1 MHSHALD
8 GELAP
13 SVKGP
18 TTVESWAKSAQSQGA
33 YRYLNRVAAAAALTF
48 VTAVIMDGIVDAKG
62 LYGTLRIGGF
72 NSAKA
77 FQYNYTP
84 EVKALAVRSFRPEIV
99 FFGASTVERGI
110 VPQCRSSPTFGK
122 PRIYNEAASGNG
134 PPDFLAAYPNL
145 RTIGTVRRIEIEARF
160 ANQQFLPAAADT
172 LNRAAIDD
180 PRRRPPPSIPRE
192 DDILSRTIQPWLP
205 PQFASTY
212 LADFFTWKTAVLNFQ
227 TVAAN
232 RKTDQLSVFN
242 GYGKDGT
249 FDQAWLTHMAARA
262 IVEELA
268 LAHVGFLTETFLAK
282 ISSDMGI
289 DFSYVDALAA
299 AAARDR
305 VALDFF
311 VPPEHVVQLLLYDQ
325 GGVWP
330 LYEKF
335 KFGLL
340 RSVDAAKQR
349 YGADIRVFDFG
360 TLNDATKQPLRSA
373 IPKESFDPYYSDP
386 VHFRKIVGDFMLA
399 SMLGCIATLP
409 APGDFGTELRGE
421 TISVHL
427 AAERAK
433 LDSYRRSNM
442 EIVGKI
448 SEQIAQHRH
457 GVH

>member
-77 FQYNYTP
+77 FQYNYAP

-110 VPQCRSSPTFGK
+110 VPQCRGSPTFGK

-145 RTIGTVRRIEIEARF
+145 QTIGTVRRIEIEARF

-172 LNRAAIDD
+172 LNRAAVDA
-180 PRRRPPPSIPRE
+180 RQRPQLSIPRE
-192 DDILSRTIQPWLP
+192 DDVLSRTIQPWLP
-205 PQFASTY
+205 PQYALTY
-212 LADFFTWKTAVLNFQ
+212 LADFFTWKTPVLNFQ

-232 RKTDQLSVFN
+232 RKADQLSVFK
-242 GYGKDGT
+242 GYGEDGT
-249 FDQAWLTHMAARA
+249 FDQTWLMHMAARA
-262 IVEELA
+262 ILQDLA

-282 ISSDMGI
+282 ISNEMEI
-289 DFSYVDALAA
+289 DFSYLDTLAA
-299 AAARDR
+299 AAARDQI
-305 VALDFF
+305 ALDVF
-311 VPPEHVVQLLLYDQ
+311 VPPEHVVQLLLYDR

-335 KFGLL
+335 KFRLL
-340 RSVDAAKQR
+340 ESVDTAKQR
-349 YGADIRVFDFG
+349 YGANIRVFDFG
-360 TLNDATKQPLRSA
+360 TLNDATKQPLRNTIS
-373 IPKESFDPYYSDP
+373 KEAFDPYYSDP
-386 VHFRKIVGDFMLA
+386 VHFRQIIGDFMLA
-399 SMLGCIATLP
+399 SLLGCVGTVP
-409 APGDFGTELRGE
+409 APVDFSAELSDE
-421 TISVHL
+421 TISPHL

-433 LDSYRRSNM
+433 LDSYRRSNVG
-442 EIVGKI
+442 IVGKI
-448 SEQIAQHRH
+448 SEQIAQHRSE
-457 GVH
+457 